1 MRLIPRVLA
10 KAAAPALLAITLAA
24 PMAAQA
30 ANPFLYVGMAMSAR
44 NTSGADRTDFHVEM
58 GTDTDMT
65 FKEALLKTPDGN
77 LIAPSNVTGNG
88 THNMTLDW
96 DVNTKEGQSIR
107 WQAAVWE
114 RERNYIFFKSWFTP
128 KHSPTDVP
136 SLGWRVEDNGDVF
149 LTNAY
154 AEAISFSG
162 LTFSSANS
170 FTGNSLFDLI
180 DGDRTGLQGVMTT
193 GTVLGLA
200 DLYVGQFTGPSVQHF
215 LYAVFDT
222 RFVDEGFSQETAS
235 IALVHE
241 VPEPSSVALVV
252 SGLFS
257 LAWLRR
263 KQSQHGR

>member
-1 MRLIPRVLA
+1 MKLIPRALA
-10 KAAAPALLAITLAA
+10 KVAGSALLAVTLAA
-24 PMAAQA
+24 PMASQA
-30 ANPFLYVGMAMSAR
+30 ADPFLYVGMAMSAR
-44 NTSGADRTDFHVEM
+44 NTTGADRTDFHVEM

-65 FKEALLKTPDGN
+65 FKQAVLKTPDGN
-77 LIAPSNVTGNG
+77 LIPPSNITGNG
-88 THNMTLDW
+88 THNMTLDG

-114 RERNYIFFKSWFTP
+114 KHRNYIYFKSWFTP
-128 KHSPTDVP
+128 KQSPTDVP

-154 AEAISFSG
+154 AEAIHFSG
-162 LTFSSANS
+162 LSFSSANS
-170 FTGNSLFDLI
+170 FTSDSLFDLI

-193 GTVLGLA
+193 GTVSGLT
-200 DLYVGQFTGPSVQHF
+200 DLYVGHFAGPSVQHF

-252 SGLFS
+252 SGLVS

-263 KQSQHGR
+263 KQGQMVR